1 LIEGS
6 PTFTITELIAEKVRV
21 SGMEGETI
29 DINGKNLSTHPGLL
43 RRTPEITVTSSANTL
58 DFMASLGQFDTNA
71 ANNVLAFNYR
81 GLPTEK
87 VAGDLKLGGT
97 QPLQGGTI
105 DLAAN
110 GQWTTTHGVWVD
122 LPLQITLR
130 DVTLALPELSPT
142 KVDQLV
148 IPVGVTGP
156 LDNPRLRVDQ
166 KLLTE
171 ALVKAGASKI
181 ADELKGKATEAI
193 GKEIDKN
200 VGETGRDLL
209 RGILGGEKKDGDE

>member
-1 LIEGS
+1 
-6 PTFTITELIAEKVRV
+6 
-21 SGMEGETI
+21 
-29 DINGKNLSTHPGLL
+29 
-43 RRTPEITVTSSANTL
+43 VTSSGNTL
-58 DFMASLGQFDTNA
+58 DFLASLGQFGTDGES
-71 ANNVLAFNYR
+71 NVLSFNYR

-87 VAGDLKLGGT
+87 VAGNLNLGGT
-97 QPLQGGTI
+97 QTLQGGTI
-105 DLAAN
+105 DLAAS

-122 LPLQITLR
+122 LPLQITLH

-142 KVDQLV
+142 KVDQLL

-200 VGETGRDLL
+200 VGEKGRGLL
-209 RGILGGEKKDGDE
+209 RGILGGEKKEGDELGIADSR